1 MNKQFWRT
9 SSRRVCLCLDYF
21 FRSLSSVL
29 LLSILLVVNTLAA
42 SLAIADLPLLPGQA
56 VTTRFS
62 GSDFNTATP
71 KPEGMVMNI
80 MDIRDPVGNGARFG
94 VPCNRTATG
103 VKLTDNLPTGVSFV
117 EVIPSQGSF
126 TGNEWEVGTLAANSS
141 ATLILKVK
149 VD

>member
-1 MNKQFWRT
+1 VSEIW
-9 SSRRVCLCLDYF
+9 SAP
-21 FRSLSSVL
+21 
-29 LLSILLVVNTLAA
+29 LLS
-42 SLAIADLPLLPGQA
+42 D
-56 VTTRFS
+56 
-62 GSDFNTATP
+62 
-71 KPEGMVMNI
+71 
-80 MDIRDPVGNGARFG
+80 GNVDAPGARKETTLTKLVDKPSVKRG
-94 VPCNRTATG
+94 ELVTYTLTLSNQSNRTATG